1 LTQPLHR
8 NEKEPTG
15 ETGNMIEVKSNNSLM
30 YSRFLI
36 GKTRQILLRARKK
49 ELDAYSVTPRQAH
62 VLTCIYE
69 LGKKADLSALA
80 ERTERNMNTLSI
92 NMTKME
98 QDGLVKKIRDT
109 PKSTKLRFELTERGY
124 YIYQNVR
131 KVKSAKTIMS
141 ALTEEE
147 RQQLIALLEK
157 IVDKS
162 QNNY

>member
-1 LTQPLHR
+1 
-8 NEKEPTG
+8 
-15 ETGNMIEVKSNNSLM
+15 MIEAKSKNSLM

-36 GKTRQILLRARKK
+36 GKTRQLLFKARKK

-69 LGKKADLSALA
+69 LGEKADLSALA

-98 QDGLVKKIRDT
+98 QAGLVKKIRDT
-109 PKSTKLRFELTERGY
+109 PKSTKLRFELTETGFN
-124 YIYQNVR
+124 IYQNVR
-131 KVKSAKTIMS
+131 KIKSAKMIMS
-141 ALTEEE
+141 ALSEEE
-147 RQQLIALLEK
+147 RQQLISLLEK
-157 IVDKS
+157 IVNKT

>member
-1 LTQPLHR
+1 
-8 NEKEPTG
+8 
-15 ETGNMIEVKSNNSLM
+15 MIEAKSKDSIL

-36 GKTRQILLRARKK
+36 GKTRQLLFKARKK

-69 LGKKADLSALA
+69 LGEKADLSALA

-98 QDGLVKKIRDT
+98 QAGLVKKIRDT
-109 PKSTKLRFELTERGY
+109 PKSTKLRFELTETGFN
-124 YIYQNVR
+124 IYQNVR

-141 ALTEEE
+141 ALSEEE
-147 RQQLIALLEK
+147 RQQLISLLEK
-157 IVDKS
+157 IINKTHH
-162 QNNY
+162 NY

>member
-1 LTQPLHR
+1 
-8 NEKEPTG
+8 
-15 ETGNMIEVKSNNSLM
+15 MIEVKSNNSLM

-49 ELDAYSVTPRQAH
+49 ELDACSVTPRQAH

>member
-1 LTQPLHR
+1 
-8 NEKEPTG
+8 
-15 ETGNMIEVKSNNSLM
+15 MIEVKSKNSLM

-49 ELDAYSVTPRQAH
+49 ELDAYNVTPRQAH

-69 LGKKADLSALA
+69 LGEKADLSALA
-80 ERTERNMNTLSI
+80 EKTERNMNTLSI

-147 RQQLIALLEK
+147 RQQLITLLEK

-162 QNNY
+162 QNIY